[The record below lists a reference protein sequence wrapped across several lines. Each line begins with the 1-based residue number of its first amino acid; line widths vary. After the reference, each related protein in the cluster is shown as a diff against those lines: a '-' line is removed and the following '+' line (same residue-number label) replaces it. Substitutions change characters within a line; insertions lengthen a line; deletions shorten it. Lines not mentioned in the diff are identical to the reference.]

1 MKTHLT
7 IYQTEAYLKAFDIKY
22 NCSIPINEN
31 FAIPGFCEKGILNL
45 FMPLLDE
52 SLIGYSRILE
62 LIKEFKVKKI
72 LLHSCYTDNINDR
85 NKRRLIIR
93 ENSNL
98 FILLPESTEAYL
110 LTLQERTRRRIK
122 SYDRNFFQT
131 FSSVKCSTHYNHEVE
146 KDDFMEIIKLKSER
160 CRSKGYESAI
170 NTHYAE
176 KLFSIVSLY
185 GFITILKKENRV
197 IAGIIGTKIE
207 NEMYLHV
214 ISHDN
219 SYNEFH
225 IGYVILFKTIEQAI
239 KDKAHIF
246 NLLWGGK
253 GNKIEGGQYR
263 LQFGSQRK
271 FLNDVTYYKY
281 GFDYYKE
288 KFINKF
294 TTTKKTLFE
303 FIINHL
309 KSIYHFAGR
318 KYKFIIQ
325 YRSVS
330 QTL

>member
-7 IYQTEAYLKAFDIKY
+7 IYQTEAYIKAFDIKQ
-22 NCSIPINEN
+22 NCFIPINQN
-31 FAIPGFCEKGILNL
+31 LAIPGLCEKGTLIL

-62 LIKEFKVKKI
+62 LIKEFKVKKV
-72 LLHSCYTDNINDR
+72 LLHSCYADNTNDR
-85 NKRRLIIR
+85 KKRRLIVR

-98 FILLPESTEAYL
+98 FISLPESAEAYL

-131 FSSVKCSTHYNHEVE
+131 FSSVKCSTYYKNEVDI
-146 KDDFMEIIKLKSER
+146 DDFMAIISLKSER

-185 GFITILKKENRV
+185 GFITILKDEDKV
-197 IAGIIGTKIE
+197 IAGIIGTQVE
-207 NEMYLHV
+207 NEKFLHV

-225 IGYVILFKTIEQAI
+225 IGYVILLKTIEQAI
-239 KDKAHIF
+239 KDNTHIF

-253 GNKIEGGQYR
+253 GDKIEGGQYR
-263 LQFGSQRK
+263 LQFGGQRR

-281 GFDYYKE
+281 NFDYYKA
-288 KFINKF
+288 KFINKY
-294 TTTKKTLFE
+294 TSTKKTLFN

-309 KSIYHFAGR
+309 KTIYHFAGR
-318 KYKFIIQ
+318 MYRFII
-325 YRSVS
+325 RNPKRKAC
-330 QTL
+330 